1 MQVTTSELLLHWYS
15 MPGYNSTAQPCPFLL
30 YWCLSVH
37 LISLFRNYRGSKWIW
52 LKYTT
57 RGSENTRSGREGW
70 SAAELIS
77 ISLTCCWTT
86 CSELLPPRYRNP
98 QVRGSRAY
106 MIAAARK
113 TAQLSSNSMAAKEAH
128 GAEVRIEHA
137 SLSIPYRVLKSDS
150 FCTLNQKAS

>member
-1 MQVTTSELLLHWYS
+1 
-15 MPGYNSTAQPCPFLL
+15 
-30 YWCLSVH
+30 
-37 LISLFRNYRGSKWIW
+37 
-52 LKYTT
+52 
-57 RGSENTRSGREGW
+57 
-70 SAAELIS
+70 
-77 ISLTCCWTT
+77 
-86 CSELLPPRYRNP
+86 
-98 QVRGSRAY
+98 